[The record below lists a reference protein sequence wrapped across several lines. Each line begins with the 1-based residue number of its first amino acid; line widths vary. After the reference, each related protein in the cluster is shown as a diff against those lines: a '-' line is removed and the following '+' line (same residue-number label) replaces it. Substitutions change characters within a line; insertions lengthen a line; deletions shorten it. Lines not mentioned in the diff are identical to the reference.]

1 MKERRGWH
9 LEKGGEES
17 GDGVGVEEG
26 SKMRKNEEVVQE
38 FVEIFA
44 VERSAEPFQLTKKVV
59 RSDGESLIVVAF

>member
-26 SKMRKNEEVVQE
+26 SEMRKNEEVVQE